1 MLSRFFDEFSH
12 SILMISS
19 CISIRPD
26 DIITDELCDGVS
38 EQAVLKSSLSASGSV
53 LLLRD
58 VKNVMVIN

>member
-53 LLLRD
+53 LLTRD
-58 VKNVMVIN
+58 VKYVD

>member
-53 LLLRD
+53 LLPRD
-58 VKNVMVIN
+58 VKNVD